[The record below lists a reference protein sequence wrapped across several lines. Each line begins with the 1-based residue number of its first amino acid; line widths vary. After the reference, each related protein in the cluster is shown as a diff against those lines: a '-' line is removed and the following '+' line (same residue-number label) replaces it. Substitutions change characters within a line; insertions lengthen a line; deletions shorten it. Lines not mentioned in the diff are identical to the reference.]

1 MPAQTTILREFS
13 LAIDLAKAL
22 RRLGDKRPIGRV
34 DNSLWRSLTEGKEKL
49 LSMVRPAAVYGILDY
64 EETNRNPIFDHAR
77 KVALAVCTA
86 GPEVEREI
94 GRLFQED
101 EILKALVLD
110 ALASEVVKEVVWQT
124 DGEIV
129 RLALASGLWPSK
141 RFSPGYRG
149 WDLNEQRF
157 VFEKIPAGEIGVTL
171 TASSMM
177 VPRKSLSFRVNFYPE
192 RSLTTRCLPD
202 PR

>member
-1 MPAQTTILREFS
+1 MPVEATILREFE

-22 RRLGDKRPIGRV
+22 HRLGDKRPLDRV
-34 DNSLWRSLTEGKEKL
+34 DSSLQRSLAEGKDKL
-49 LSMVRPAAVYGILDY
+49 LSIIRPAAVYVILDY
-64 EETNRNPIFDHAR
+64 EETNRNPIFDGAR

-86 GPEVEREI
+86 GSEVEREI

-124 DGEIV
+124 DEQIV
-129 RLALASGLWPSK
+129 RLAFASGLWPSK

-149 WDLNEQRF
+149 WDLHEQRF
-157 VFEKIPAGEIGVTL
+157 VFEKVPAGEIGVTL

-192 RSLTTRCLPD
+192 RSLTTRRFSE